1 MKLIIQIPCY
11 NEEETLE
18 LAYNALHHILCPQWK
33 SNQLDKQKY
42 PKKQLHTLFYLIWM
56 TKVRKKT
63 FS

>member
-1 MKLIIQIPCY
+1 MFGLSYLVSSVC
-11 NEEETLE
+11 L
-18 LAYNALHHILCPQWK
+18 LCSQWK

-56 TKVRKKT
+56 AKVRKKT